1 MLSGWGMIKHHA
13 SELDSYQV
21 EGCWGHWLQKE
32 QMDAGQ
38 SQESKLPWHC
48 SWGSFWFGLACL
60 CFYNW
65 TLWMEVREGRWARI
79 GEREPAPDVDW
90 CVKVMIIIIVV
101 TNMSRISWVYPKGK
115 TLWRFHILLIFHQL
129 HDTETQVS
137 FTVKPKAFLG
147 AASCLNLHCT
157 VPDMGNLHQGWL
169 SCPNEEYFYLCRAN
183 CLKYWVGQKV
193 HSDFFCNVM
202 GNKDSVVSRQVLCIV
217 CNSNVCAS

>member
-79 GEREPAPDVDW
+79 GEREAAPDVDW

-115 TLWRFHILLIFHQL
+115 TLWRASHFINFPPTPWHWNPGEFH
-129 HDTETQVS
+129 S
-137 FTVKPKAFLG
+137 KAKGLFG
-147 AASCLNLHCT
+147 SCLMPKSPLHCPRHGQPT
-157 VPDMGNLHQGWL
+157 PGLVIL
-169 SCPNEEYFYLCRAN
+169 SQWRVFLS
-183 CLKYWVGQKV
+183 L
-193 HSDFFCNVM
+193 
-202 GNKDSVVSRQVLCIV
+202 
-217 CNSNVCAS
+217 